1 MKICPRCQTTYP
13 KEEEQF
19 CTVDGTRLVDEE
31 EFRRAGQDS
40 MIGKEI
46 GGRYSITGIIGRG
59 AMGTVY
65 KAMQRG
71 IDRSV
76 AVKILHGELTRRD
89 DLVERFRREAQAASM
104 LQSPYTVTLY
114 DFGQD
119 EDKTFYLAME
129 MLQGEPLGARIKSA
143 GRLYWTEA
151 LEIAGQVANSLM
163 EAHDKGIVHRDLKP
177 DNVFLASVEGGRERA
192 KVLDFGIARLTQT
205 DRGEESTLTQTGAVF
220 GTPHYMSPEQAQGL
234 RVDGRSDIYSLGI
247 VLYEMLAG
255 RRPFEAPRLM
265 LVIGQHVSTPPPPLR
280 DRDPDLDIPEDVES
294 FIMELL
300 AKEPEDRPQTA
311 QEVMNRIDLL
321 LGRELGSASL
331 DRPSLPKAD
340 ARTSKPLVTKEP
352 SPTSA
357 KSESEESSVA
367 WASGGTE
374 AFDAPS
380 PTEVLPDRIEASTSD
395 GAPTQRWPLIVGGVT
410 AFVVLLIAAIVIGG
424 SLGDSE
430 EGPIST
436 ATEPE
441 PTKTDVAASRG
452 PADSAPDEA
461 TPSSTITLSV
471 SALPETARISIDDIA
486 VDENPFESRFPR
498 DGARHR
504 VSATAD
510 GHHKQATFVLFD
522 RDRSV
527 EIELRPMGRDD
538 SQEDERPRDR
548 DAERGNREEEEPAE
562 RPERPEREHRPRQ
575 NPPVIDETNP
585 YAN

>member
-19 CTVDGTRLVDEE
+19 CTVDGVRLVDEE
-31 EFRRAGQDS
+31 ELERAGRDT
-40 MIGKEI
+40 MIGREI

-71 IDRSV
+71 IDRTV
-76 AVKILHGELTRRD
+76 AIKVLHGELTRRD

-119 EDKTFYLAME
+119 EDGTFYLVME

-143 GRLYWTEA
+143 GQMPWTEA

-205 DRGEESTLTQTGAVF
+205 DRGAESTLTQTGAVF

-234 RVDGRSDIYSLGI
+234 RCDGRSDLYSLGI

-255 RRPFEAPRLM
+255 RRPFDATRLM

-280 DRDPDLDIPEDVES
+280 EVGTDSDIPEAVEN
-294 FIMELL
+294 FVMELL
-300 AKEPEDRPQTA
+300 AKEPEGRPQTA
-311 QEVMNRIDLL
+311 HEVMNRTDSL
-321 LGRELGSASL
+321 LGREPGAAGL
-331 DRPSLPKAD
+331 DRPSLPRAEL
-340 ARTSKPLVTKEP
+340 RTSAVSVKPVPSAEETKAEP
-352 SPTSA
+352 LGQQSREIDEAPAVVEEPAPT
-357 KSESEESSVA
+357 
-367 WASGGTE
+367 
-374 AFDAPS
+374 
-380 PTEVLPDRIEASTSD
+380 PTELLPETPKPAREGTRS
-395 GAPTQRWPLIVGGVT
+395 RWPLILGGVT
-410 AFVVLLIAAIVIGG
+410 AIAVLLVAMIVVGSGIGATATDPPAEPHAQVTR
-424 SLGDSE
+424 SADAEPVSDSGDSME
-430 EGPIST
+430 
-436 ATEPE
+436 
-441 PTKTDVAASRG
+441 
-452 PADSAPDEA
+452 EA
-461 TPSSTITLSV
+461 TQPATINLSV
-471 SALPETARISIDDIA
+471 SAEPDSARISIDDIA
-486 VDENPFESRFPR
+486 VKGNPFESRFPR
-498 DGARHR
+498 DGAQHR
-504 VSATAD
+504 VSATAE

-527 EIELRPMGRDD
+527 EIQLRPLEAADDSDEDRRPRERDD
-538 SQEDERPRDR
+538 GRRDPANSDEPS
-548 DAERGNREEEEPAE
+548 AEE
-562 RPERPEREHRPRQ
+562 RPEKAHRPRP
-575 NPPVIDETNP
+575 NPPQIDETNP